1 MNYILIDKCKIN
13 EVEETKLLGVIIDN
27 TLKWSSHLKY
37 ISGKIAKGI
46 RVIIK
51 ARKVISPAT
60 LLSLYNSLIMPH
72 LTYDIHVWGNA
83 YDTHLSHLMSL
94 QNKVVRI
101 IAGVSPRTHAEPLY
115 ADLNIMPLKSCTS
128 TQLAQLAQLACSCIN
143 SVIICFPN
151 FLLICLPVWT
161 LYMIVIQD
169 SLSKSVCIYHY
180 M

>member
-1 MNYILIDKCKIN
+1 M
-13 EVEETKLLGVIIDN
+13 KLKRLNSWG
-27 TLKWSSHLKY
+27 LSSTIPLNGLA
-37 ISGKIAKGI
+37 ISNISAARFAKGI
-46 RVIIK
+46 GVIIK

-72 LTYDIHVWGNA
+72 LTYCIHVWGKA

-128 TQLAQLAQLACSCIN
+128 TQLACSCVN
-143 SVIICFPN
+143 SVMICFPN
-151 FLLICLPVWT
+151 FWLICLPVWT

-169 SLSKSVCIYHY
+169 SLSKSICIYYY